1 MTFNLTEET
10 SDVVNISSLFIM
22 TFYLFVFVKERFY
35 WLVYVSLICVI
46 IHVIS
51 FAIGLG
57 TKTITFSTKEKY
69 ENK

>member
-1 MTFNLTEET
+1 MTVNLAEVT
-10 SDVVNISSLFIM
+10 SDVANISTALYDF
-22 TFYLFVFVKERFY
+22 LFVFVLFKERFY

-57 TKTITFSTKEKY
+57 TNNNY
-69 ENK
+69 

>member
-1 MTFNLTEET
+1 MTFNLAEVT
-10 SDVVNISSLFIM
+10 SDVVNISTALYDF
-22 TFYLFVFVKERFY
+22 LFVLFKERFY

-57 TKTITFSTKEKY
+57 TNNNY
-69 ENK
+69 